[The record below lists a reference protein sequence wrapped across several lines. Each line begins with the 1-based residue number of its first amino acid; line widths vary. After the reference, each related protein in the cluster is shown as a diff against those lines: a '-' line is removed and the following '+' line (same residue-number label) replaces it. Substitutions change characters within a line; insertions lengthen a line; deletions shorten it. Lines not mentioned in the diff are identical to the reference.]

1 MEDGGNI
8 SKMFSNRFYSGDS
21 PRFVKMLSFLLIL
34 FLVFSIICPLSY
46 PLHNN
51 YVDTISETTH
61 WFPGERDGPV
71 GNCMETVVAGT
82 Q

>member
-1 MEDGGNI
+1 MEGTFKRCFN
-8 SKMFSNRFYSGDS
+8 FGDS
-21 PRFVKMLSFLLIL
+21 PWFVKMLSFFLIL
-34 FLVFSIICPLSY
+34 FLLFSLSCPLSY

-61 WFPGERDGPV
+61 WFPGERDGPA